1 MHIICLKITRNEE
14 KHLKIMYLNEECPDL
29 YGTKSE
35 YHKKE
40 GHQKE
45 FLRIP
50 VPEGVDCEDIFSSIR
65 IIIEEAGCQIDDAN
79 ISKYIDVFYPF

>member
-1 MHIICLKITRNEE
+1 MKELQVKIDGAVA
-14 KHLKIMYLNEECPDL
+14 M

-40 GHQKE
+40 GQQKE

-50 VPEGVDCEDIFSSIR
+50 VPEGVDSDDVCDSIKQ
-65 IIIEEAGCQIDDAN
+65 IINGAGCQIDDEH
-79 ISKYIDVFYPF
+79 IRKYVDVFYPF